1 MIAPDSTL
9 PPDLA
14 ELLPPGLHRECT
26 RASYA
31 KGALLF
37 KTGQAPAH
45 MHFIVA
51 GEVVLERS
59 GLHGEPVVLQRTR
72 HGFVGEASLQSER
85 YHCDGKVMA
94 ASAIVRIPVR
104 ALRAALDQDPAFAS
118 RWIGMLNREVRRLR
132 LQCERLSL
140 HRVQDRLVHLLETE
154 GSKGRLPLA
163 SGLKSLAG
171 ELGVSHEALYRC
183 VAGMEQQGLLRREP
197 GTLCL
202 VADRSVRP

>member
-1 MIAPDSTL
+1 MIAPESAL
-9 PPDLA
+9 PPDLG
-14 ELLPPGLHRECT
+14 ELLPPELHREC
-26 RASYA
+26 ASAAYA

-59 GLHGEPVVLQRTR
+59 GRHGEPVVLQRTR

-94 ASAIVRIPVR
+94 PSGIVRIPVR

-154 GSKGRLPLA
+154 GSKGRLPLE

-183 VAGMEQQGLLRREP
+183 VAGMEKQGLLRREP

-202 VADRSVRP
+202 ADRSVRP